1 MIAICPNPY
10 RDVKLSLTQK
20 CIQILRGE
28 GYECVICPVFT
39 DNNWLVPDG
48 IDCSLIHNFSSVL
61 SDITA
66 VVVLGGDGTI
76 LAVVRQMNG
85 ADIPVLGVNLGT
97 KGFMTSLEPDE
108 LECIPK
114 ALSPDTRLGRRMM
127 LAMTLKRNGEVIRRD
142 RALNDI
148 VIHGYGECIQPT
160 AWADG
165 KKIVSF
171 SGDGLVLATPT
182 GSTGYSMSAGGP
194 IVEPDA
200 EAILLTPI
208 CAHTLSAKPYVLSP
222 EKAVTVLTEKLT
234 GRRAYLAVDG
244 YSVADLESGDLLEV
258 RRASETVKMPEL
270 GLRSFFDQL
279 EKLI

>member
-1 MIAICPNPY
+1 MVAICPNPY
-10 RDVKLSLTQK
+10 RDLNLELTRQ
-20 CIQILRGE
+20 CVRILRE
-28 GYECVICPVFT
+28 AGYECVICPVFT
-39 DNNWLVPDG
+39 GSGWTAPKDMDKKNLCD
-48 IDCSLIHNFSSVL
+48 L
-61 SDITA
+61 SDVLTELSAIL
-66 VVVLGGDGTI
+66 VLGGDGTI
-76 LAVVRQMNG
+76 LAVVREIKG

-97 KGFMTSLEPDE
+97 KGFMTALEPDE
-108 LECIPK
+108 ISYIPK
-114 ALSPDTRLGRRMM
+114 ALSPVTPMSSRMM
-127 LAMTLKRNGEVIRRD
+127 LTVTLKRGGVEVLRD

-165 KKIVSF
+165 KKMVSF

-200 EAILLTPI
+200 RAILLTPI
-208 CAHTLSAKPYVLSP
+208 CAHTLTAKPYVLSP
-222 EKAVTVLTEKLT
+222 NKTVTVLTEKLT

-244 YSVADLESGDLLEV
+244 YSVVDLESGDLIEV
-258 RRASETVKMPEL
+258 RCASESVKMPEL

-279 EKLI
+279 EKLV